1 MGHVSDPSAHA
12 DRPRLLRR
20 SRDDRVIGGVCGGL
34 GRYLGV
40 DPVLLRIAMVILA
53 IAGGGGILIYLVA
66 WVLIPPER
74 EGEDLGSARPEGA
87 DTTRLIVGGAL
98 IAIGTILLLNLSFP
112 ALGKYFWP
120 LALIAVGVAVVI
132 PGLVQAMSAPVPPPP
147 PPAAPATR
155 GALGGRAHPPA
166 S

>member
-1 MGHVSDPSAHA
+1 MTESIYG
-12 DRPRLLRR
+12 R
-20 SRDDRVIGGVCGGL
+20 SWYAATMMAAPEREPLVYNLDVDACVIGGVCGGL

-40 DPVLLRIAMVILA
+40 DPVLLRIAMVVLA

-74 EGEDLGSARPEGA
+74 EGEDLGTARPEGA

-98 IAIGTILLLNLSFP
+98 IAIGTILLLNLSVP
-112 ALGKYFWP
+112 WLGKYFWP

-132 PGLVQAMSAPVPPPP
+132 QASS
-147 PPAAPATR
+147 R
-155 GALGGRAHPPA
+155 R
-166 S
+166 

>member
-1 MGHVSDPSAHA
+1 M
-12 DRPRLLRR
+12 LRR

-40 DPVLLRIAMVILA
+40 DPVLLRIAFVILA
-53 IAGGGGILIYLVA
+53 IAGGGGFLVYVVA
-66 WVLIPPER
+66 WVLIPVEH

-98 IAIGTILLLNLSFP
+98 IAIGTILFLNLSIP
-112 ALGKYFWP
+112 SLGKYFWP

-132 PGLVQAMSAPVPPPP
+132 QASSS
-147 PPAAPATR
+147 R
-155 GALGGRAHPPA
+155 R
-166 S
+166 